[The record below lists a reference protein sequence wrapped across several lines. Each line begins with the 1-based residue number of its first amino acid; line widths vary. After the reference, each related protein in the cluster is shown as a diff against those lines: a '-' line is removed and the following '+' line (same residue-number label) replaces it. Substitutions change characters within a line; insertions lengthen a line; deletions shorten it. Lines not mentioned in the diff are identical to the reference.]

1 MTANRHRGL
10 LVAMALAVVALV
22 LPVGPAAAQG
32 VCTME
37 KLAGAYGYEFH
48 GSGTYVL
55 GPVTGSTRHWSLQS
69 APIYSVGWMAF
80 LADGTMHG
88 AGWSIIGRTTGG
100 LSPTSMAGILIDL
113 DPSTCTAELQWHPV
127 YPGGVLGPLHRDR
140 LLFAKNG
147 QEYRSVLIKPPTAGM
162 IWSGRGQRIAQ
173 APGGVQTC
181 GPHLLKGDVL
191 LRTETLR
198 RPEDPPPTQPTVA
211 SAASMLRLTVAEDGS
226 YTGTL
231 YTIDPT
237 SRTLEVSGV
246 FDVQPDCTFGV
257 TLTSADLPG
266 VTQHGRGVLFGQ
278 GKQGFLMLPLE
289 TTLPDGSV
297 VKPVFAW
304 GELLS
309 LGR

>member
-1 MTANRHRGL
+1 MIANRHPGWL
-10 LVAMALAVVALV
+10 AAMALVVVALV
-22 LPVGPAAAQG
+22 LSARPAAAQG

-37 KLAGAYGYEFH
+37 SLAGTYAYEFH
-48 GSGTYVL
+48 GSGTKVL
-55 GPVTGSTRHWSLQS
+55 GNSGPYWSLES
-69 APIYSVGWMAF
+69 RPVYSVGWITF
-80 LADGTMHG
+80 QADGTMEG
-88 AGWSIIGRTTGG
+88 AGWTIIGVTTS
-100 LSPTSMAGILIDL
+100 LDPTSMAGELIDL
-113 DPSTCTAELQWHPV
+113 DAATCTAELRWWPM
-127 YPGGVLGPLHRDR
+127 YPGGTTGPLHRDR

-147 QEYRSVLIKPPTAGM
+147 QEYRSVLIKPPTAGT

-173 APGGVQTC
+173 APGGVGTC

-198 RPEDPPPTQPTVA
+198 RPEVPPPGQPSFA
-211 SAASMLRLTVAEDGS
+211 GAASMLRLTVAEDGS

-231 YTIDPT
+231 FTIDPT
-237 SRTLEVSGV
+237 SRTVEVSGA
-246 FDVQPDCTFGV
+246 FDVRPNCTFGV
-257 TLTSADLPG
+257 TLTSTDLPG

-289 TTLPDGSV
+289 TTQADASV

>member
-1 MTANRHRGL
+1 MIANQHPGWL
-10 LVAMALAVVALV
+10 AAMALAVVALV
-22 LPVGPAAAQG
+22 LPAGPAAAQG

-37 KLAGAYGYEFH
+37 KLAGTYAYEFH
-48 GSGTYVL
+48 GSGTKVVGNS
-55 GPVTGSTRHWSLQS
+55 GPYWTLESRPV
-69 APIYSVGWMAF
+69 YSVGWLTF
-80 LADGTMHG
+80 QADATMDG
-88 AGWSIIGRTTGG
+88 AGWTIIGTTTS
-100 LSPTSMAGILIDL
+100 LNQMSMAGELVEL
-113 DPSTCTAELQWHPV
+113 DAQTCTAELRWRPV
-127 YPGGVLGPLHRDR
+127 YPGGMTGPLHRDR

-147 QEYRSVLIKPPTAGM
+147 QEYRSVLIQPPTAGA
-162 IWSGRGQRIAQ
+162 IWSGRGQRIAE

-181 GPHLLKGDVL
+181 GTHLLRGDVL

-198 RPEDPPPTQPTVA
+198 RPEVPPPSQPSFA
-211 SAASMLRLTVAEDGS
+211 GAASMLRLTVAQDGS

-237 SRTLEVSGV
+237 ARTVAVSGA
-246 FDVQPDCTFGV
+246 FDVQPNCTFGV

-289 TTLPDGSV
+289 TTLADGSV

>member
-1 MTANRHRGL
+1 MIANRHPEWL
-10 LVAMALAVVALV
+10 AAMALALGALV
-22 LPVGPAAAQG
+22 LPAGPAAAQG

-37 KLAGAYGYEFH
+37 NLSGTYAYEFH
-48 GSGTYVL
+48 GSGTKVL
-55 GPVTGSTRHWSLQS
+55 GSSGQYWSLES
-69 APIYSVGWMAF
+69 RPVYSVGWIT
-80 LADGTMHG
+80 LHADGTMDG
-88 AGWSIIGRTTGG
+88 SGWSIVGATTSLNPTAMAGG
-100 LSPTSMAGILIDL
+100 LVDL
-113 DPSTCTAELQWHPV
+113 DAAACTAELRWSPV
-127 YPGGVLGPLHRDR
+127 LPGGVLGPLHRER

-147 QEYRSVLIKPPTAGM
+147 QEYRSVLIKPPTAGT

-181 GPHLLKGDVL
+181 GTHLLKGDVL
-191 LRTETLR
+191 VRTETLR
-198 RPEDPPPTQPTVA
+198 RPEVPPPSQPSFA
-211 SAASMLRLTVAEDGS
+211 GAASMLRLTVAEDGS

-237 SRTLEVSGV
+237 SRTVQVYGA

-257 TLTSADLPG
+257 TLTSVDLPD

-289 TTLPDGSV
+289 TTQLNVPVG